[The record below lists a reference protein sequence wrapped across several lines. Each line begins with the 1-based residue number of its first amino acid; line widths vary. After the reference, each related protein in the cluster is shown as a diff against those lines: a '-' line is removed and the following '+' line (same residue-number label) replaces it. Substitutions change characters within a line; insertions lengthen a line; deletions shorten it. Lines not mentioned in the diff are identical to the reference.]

1 MRAKRKNQGWY
12 DGDGRYPAEPGSM
25 PPYPEGN
32 GPGYPS
38 QDGPYEEG
46 PYLGGA
52 YEEDAGYDPDYG
64 EYTEKY
70 PEGYG
75 DGSWVPDDEAY
86 EDDEDY
92 DEPAEKPETRSI
104 FRPETR
110 KPNFVISVLLNTI
123 RVLLV
128 VVLLAGVAGLG
139 TVVGIA
145 KGYVDT
151 APDLN
156 LVKLGSQAQTSF
168 IYDRNKKLITEYKG
182 TYGGTSCSE
191 RRSAVPGRRNTKRI
205 PPTKDISRFLQTQR
219 NRRITAPRT
228 AGPGL
233 TRLNMRG

>member
-92 DEPAEKPETRSI
+92 DEPAEKPETR
-104 FRPETR
+104 
-110 KPNFVISVLLNTI
+110 KASVRLPYGKK
-123 RVLLV
+123 
-128 VVLLAGVAGLG
+128 AVAIPF
-139 TVVGIA
+139 TV
-145 KGYVDT
+145 
-151 APDLN
+151 
-156 LVKLGSQAQTSF
+156 
-168 IYDRNKKLITEYKG
+168 
-182 TYGGTSCSE
+182 
-191 RRSAVPGRRNTKRI
+191 
-205 PPTKDISRFLQTQR
+205 
-219 NRRITAPRT
+219 
-228 AGPGL
+228 
-233 TRLNMRG
+233 